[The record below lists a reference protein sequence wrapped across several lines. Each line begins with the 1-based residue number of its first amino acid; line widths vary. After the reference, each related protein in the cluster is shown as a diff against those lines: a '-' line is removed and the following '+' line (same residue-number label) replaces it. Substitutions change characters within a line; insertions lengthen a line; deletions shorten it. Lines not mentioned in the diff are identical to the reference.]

1 MKAAA
6 ELLPVRTEGVP
17 AEMKCRRQWVGWRLE
32 DRDGKQAK
40 VPYSPHGGRASST
53 DLMTWGTFEEALAVL
68 DRFDGI
74 GFVFCSADPYTGV
87 DLDGCRDPETGE
99 IAPWAAE
106 IVSAL
111 DSYTE
116 LSPSG
121 TGVHIICKAKAP
133 RGGRRGRIEMYSR
146 DRFFTVTGHVVTA
159 LGGVERQ

>member
-1 MKAAA
+1 MKATA
-6 ELLPVRTEGVP
+6 ELLSVRAEGIP
-17 AEMKCRRQWVGWRLE
+17 DEMKERRQWVVWRLE
-32 DRDGKQAK
+32 VRDGKPTK

-53 DLMTWGTFEEALAVL
+53 DLMTWGAFEEALAAL

-74 GFVFCSADPYTGV
+74 GFMFCSADPYTGV

-121 TGVHIICKAKAP
+121 TGVHIIAKGTLP
-133 RGGRRGRIEMYSR
+133 GRGGKRKSIEMYDMR
-146 DRFFTVTGHVVTA
+146 RFFTVTGHVVA
-159 LGGVERQ
+159 GIEARA